1 LCIYNFFFFGLW
13 FIGRV
18 GEIGA
23 MGYRGL
29 DGQKGMRGDNGT
41 TEIGLPG
48 EKGIFI
54 LTINLISTKQKI
66 GN

>member
-1 LCIYNFFFFGLW
+1 VSIQFFLIW
-13 FIGRV
+13 FIGRD
-18 GEIGA
+18 GEIGST
-23 MGYRGL
+23 GYRGL

-54 LTINLISTKQKI
+54 ITIQKLII
-66 GN
+66 L

>member
-1 LCIYNFFFFGLW
+1 MCLYNFFCGFW

-54 LTINLISTKQKI
+54 LTINLIPAKKK
-66 GN
+66 N